1 MRHQK
6 NFQTAG
12 VTVGSIVVLAALLGV
27 ASMRSAA
34 ADFNVRDC
42 GAKGDGRTKDTAAI
56 QQAIDSC
63 DRQPDKQF
71 ITRHA
76 TGFRF
81 DNTRFDDP

>member
-12 VTVGSIVVLAALLGV
+12 VTVGSIVVRAALLGV
-27 ASMRSAA
+27 ASMQSAA

-42 GAKGDGRTKDTAAI
+42 GAKGDGRTKDTSAI